1 MNEAV
6 ILLPGIPLDAIL
18 LTGVIVAIF
27 IGDKKSAEI
36 GKHSR

>member
-6 ILLPGIPLDAIL
+6 ILLPGIPLAAIL

-27 IGDKKSAEI
+27 ISDKKSAEI